1 MASTLLLAQSALS
14 LPRLPPIS
22 LPTRPPHLHT
32 PLPPH
37 LPRLA
42 TPPRAG
48 PIIASADGS
57 SWATFAIL
65 TCAAATG
72 RRLGTVPVG
81 RTLSGPICAMG
92 LTFAGACSG
101 VLPPV
106 ALNGVVR
113 STQINAVRLAT
124 PLLLFNAD
132 LRKVYRSAGRMLPAF
147 LLGALAS
154 LAGALVGTSVVH
166 APLAAAFGADGLK
179 VAAALAA
186 KNIGGG
192 LNFVAVAAALGVGP
206 AAFAAALAVDNV
218 MALVYFPL
226 CSVLLQRSP
235 PPPEEEEAADAA
247 DADAEDP
254 NADCAIP
261 LDSDT
266 PGAALAVAAAI
277 VAVSLKL
284 AAPGYDVPL
293 ATLLT
298 VAAATAAPRVVAPL
312 AKAGEQLGAVALY
325 VFFATA
331 GWSGGAIAGPLLLGG
346 GAALLVLLTI
356 LYAVHLAIV
365 LGAGA
370 PHFERPLLL
379 AASNANIGGPATA
392 AALVEGTPWKARLG
406 PPALLVG
413 NLGYAVATPL
423 ALVFYRAALA
433 LGLG

>member
-1 MASTLLLAQSALS
+1 MVSTLLLSQSALS

-132 LRKVYRSAGRMLPAF
+132 LRKVYRSADRMLPAF

-192 LNFVAVAAALGVGP
+192 LNFVAVASVKFVDALFRDGRMPCIPCTWHRPDEGK
-206 AAFAAALAVDNV
+206 AL
-218 MALVYFPL
+218 
-226 CSVLLQRSP
+226 
-235 PPPEEEEAADAA
+235 
-247 DADAEDP
+247 
-254 NADCAIP
+254 
-261 LDSDT
+261 
-266 PGAALAVAAAI
+266 
-277 VAVSLKL
+277 
-284 AAPGYDVPL
+284 
-293 ATLLT
+293 
-298 VAAATAAPRVVAPL
+298 
-312 AKAGEQLGAVALY
+312 
-325 VFFATA
+325 
-331 GWSGGAIAGPLLLGG
+331 
-346 GAALLVLLTI
+346 
-356 LYAVHLAIV
+356 HL
-365 LGAGA
+365 
-370 PHFERPLLL
+370 
-379 AASNANIGGPATA
+379 
-392 AALVEGTPWKARLG
+392 
-406 PPALLVG
+406 
-413 NLGYAVATPL
+413 
-423 ALVFYRAALA
+423 
-433 LGLG
+433 

>member
-22 LPTRPPHLHT
+22 LPTR
-32 PLPPH
+32 PPH

-72 RRLGTVPVG
+72 RRLGTLPVG

-132 LRKVYRSAGRMLPAF
+132 LRQVYRSAGRMLPAF

-413 NLGYAVATPL
+413 NLGYALATPL

-433 LGLG
+433 VGLG

>member
-1 MASTLLLAQSALS
+1 MALALVPSALS
-14 LPRLPPIS
+14 LPRLPTH
-22 LPTRPPHLHT
+22 LPHLHT

-37 LPRLA
+37 VTRVA
-42 TPPRAG
+42 TPRRAG
-48 PIIASADGS
+48 PIFAAADGS

-124 PLLLFNAD
+124 PLLLLNAD
-132 LRKVYRSAGRMLPAF
+132 LRQVYRSAGRMLPAF

-331 GWSGGAIAGPLLLGG
+331 GWSGGAIAGPLFLGG

-413 NLGYAVATPL
+413 NLGYALATPL

-433 LGLG
+433 VGLG